1 MTLGHWEED
10 DRDLA
15 SGYSGRILA
24 RLGGYLKPYLPLLA
38 LMLLIVIVAS
48 VLEAAGPLIV
58 RRAVDDYIQA
68 GRLDGLGWLVLAYV
82 GTLLGVFV
90 LFFIQALLI
99 TYVTQRVMMDM
110 RLQLFQH
117 IEKMSIAYFD
127 RNPVGRLVTRLTN
140 DVSTIEQV
148 LSQGVVEALYSL
160 LFLVTIIAAMFY
172 LDWRLALVMLICVP
186 GLVYFVRRFAIALRD
201 TFRLQ
206 RAWLA
211 RVNAFL
217 NENITGMAVVQ
228 LFNRQRRNLGRFD
241 DRNRGLLG
249 ANLQATFYYAAFE
262 PTVVAFNAITTAA
275 IIWYGGGLALDD
287 AMTLGTLIA
296 FLQYMQRFYWPV
308 RDISERFT
316 NLQQAVASCERIFGV
331 LDEPEEVTD
340 AADAR
345 PLGRIEGR
353 VEFRNVW
360 FAYDEDNWVLRDVSF
375 AIEAGEAV
383 AIVGATGAGKST
395 MMNLLNRFY
404 DVQRGDIVVDGVPV
418 RELRQREL
426 RRQVGMVLQDPFIF
440 TDSVLENVRLRDQSI
455 PAAQV
460 QAAAQ
465 QVGADVFIN
474 RMPLGYESHLAERGA
489 NLSTGQ
495 KQLIALARVA
505 AFDPKIVLVMDEAT
519 ASIDPETEATL
530 QHSMREVMTG
540 RTSIIIAHR
549 LNTIRHVNRILVLQ
563 QGEVVEEGTHA
574 ELLVQDGVYA
584 RLYELQYKDQDVSAA
599 GG

>member
-1 MTLGHWEED
+1 VTLV
-10 DRDLA
+10 A
-15 SGYSGRILA
+15 
-24 RLGGYLKPYLPLLA
+24 
-38 LMLLIVIVAS
+38 VIVAS
-48 VLEAAGPLIV
+48 LLQTIGPLIV
-58 RRAVDDYIQA
+58 RRAVDDYIQV
-68 GRLDGLGWLVLAYV
+68 GKQDGLGMLVLVYV
-82 GTLLGVFV
+82 GTLVGAFV
-90 LFFIQALLI
+90 LFFIQAVTI
-99 TYVTQRVMMDM
+99 TYVSQRVMMDM
-110 RLQLFQH
+110 RLQLFEH

-148 LSQGVVEALYSL
+148 LSQGVVEAVYSVL
-160 LFLVTIIAAMFY
+160 LLITIIGAMFY
-172 LDWRLALVMLICVP
+172 LDWRLALAMLIFVP

-262 PTVVAFNAITTAA
+262 PTVVAFNAVTTAA
-275 IIWYGGGLALDD
+275 IIWYGGGLALDQ

-331 LDEPEEVTD
+331 LDEPEEIID
-340 AADAR
+340 AAEAR

-375 AIEAGEAV
+375 NIEPGEAV

-404 DVQRGDIVVDGVPV
+404 DVQRGDIIVDGVPV

-455 PAAQV
+455 PPAQV
-460 QAAAQ
+460 EAAAQ
-465 QVGADVFIN
+465 QVGADSFIR
-474 RMPLGYESHLAERGA
+474 RMPQGFESHLAERGA

-495 KQLIALARVA
+495 KQLISLARVA

-530 QHSMREVMTG
+530 QRSMRNVMSG

-574 ELLVQDGVYA
+574 ELLARGGTYA
-584 RLYELQYKDQDVSAA
+584 SLYELQYKDQDVSAA
-599 GG
+599 GGS